1 MGAKILKIAVN
12 HLVGPLCHIYNL
24 SLKTGKIPKDWRLA
38 RVAPIYK
45 KGPKGEAGNYRPV
58 SLTSVPC
65 RILESLIKDD
75 LMTHLLQE
83 KLITDNQHG
92 FLKGRSCTTN
102 LVAFMNKLTEITDKG
117 KSADVFYLDFAKAF
131 DTVPKMRLLEK
142 MKSKGIGG
150 EILTWI
156 KEWRTDRTKTVR
168 VGTAESTCSHV
179 DSGVPQG
186 SVLEPPLFDIFI
198 DDLDKCA
205 VQIDMIKQFADDTK
219 GLQEINDE
227 RDREKL
233 QQTLNNLTR
242 WIKDWGM
249 RFNIPK
255 CKIMHVGSK
264 NPSLKYKMDGV
275 EL

>member
-1 MGAKILKIAVN
+1 
-12 HLVGPLCHIYNL
+12 
-24 SLKTGKIPKDWRLA
+24 
-38 RVAPIYK
+38 
-45 KGPKGEAGNYRPV
+45 
-58 SLTSVPC
+58 
-65 RILESLIKDD
+65 
-75 LMTHLLQE
+75 
-83 KLITDNQHG
+83 
-92 FLKGRSCTTN
+92 
-102 LVAFMNKLTEITDKG
+102 MNKLTEITDKG
-117 KSADVFYLDFAKAF
+117 KSADIFYLDFAKAF

-156 KEWRTDRTKTVR
+156 KEWLTDRTQTVR
-168 VGTAESTCSHV
+168 VGTAESACSHV
-179 DSGVPQG
+179 DTGVPQG
-186 SVLEPPLFDIFI
+186 SVLGPPLFDIFI

-205 VQIDMIKQFADDTK
+205 VQIDMIKKFADDTK

-227 RDREKL
+227 RDWEKL

-264 NPSLKYKMDGV
+264 NPSFKYKMDGV

>member
-1 MGAKILKIAVN
+1 
-12 HLVGPLCHIYNL
+12 
-24 SLKTGKIPKDWRLA
+24 
-38 RVAPIYK
+38 
-45 KGPKGEAGNYRPV
+45 
-58 SLTSVPC
+58 
-65 RILESLIKDD
+65 
-75 LMTHLLQE
+75 
-83 KLITDNQHG
+83 
-92 FLKGRSCTTN
+92 
-102 LVAFMNKLTEITDKG
+102 MNKLTEITDKG

-156 KEWRTDRTKTVR
+156 KEWLTDRTQTVR
-168 VGTAESTCSHV
+168 VGTAESACSHV

-186 SVLEPPLFDIFI
+186 SVLGPPLFDIFI

-205 VQIDMIKQFADDTK
+205 VQIDMIKKFADDTK